1 MDFLAAARLG
11 SPTPATY
18 RYLAMADAALGR
30 RDEAIAAA
38 RMAVQLNRFDPANQ
52 AELKLL
58 LS

>member
-1 MDFLAAARLG
+1 
-11 SPTPATY
+11 
-18 RYLAMADAALGR
+18 MADAALGR